1 MENALLALGSHFRP
15 IMHTQQKLEGTSQGP
30 KTWHYVWGWQCFAI
44 MSFILLAMRGNVK
57 VSKPYVVWYTLYSV
71 HLRPGDVW
79 NGTGSVV
86 LVPSW
91 LEADTVARYSIPGTV
106 STICWVT
113 LPSSRYCWAIV
124 PFENSTVS
132 VRDSALSS
140 ACWCVRDHVTC
151 TWELVVFD
159 TLTLDGRAGRT
170 VLSWCVLREG
180 VGRRK
185 RGKKKRRGGRG

>member
-1 MENALLALGSHFRP
+1 
-15 IMHTQQKLEGTSQGP
+15 
-30 KTWHYVWGWQCFAI
+30 

-57 VSKPYVVWYTLYSV
+57 VSKPYVVWYTLYSA

-113 LPSSRYCWAIV
+113 LPSSWYCWAIV
-124 PFENSTVS
+124 PLENSTVS
-132 VRDSALSS
+132 ARDSALSS
-140 ACWCVRDHVTC
+140 ACWCVRDHVIRTC
-151 TWELVVFD
+151 ELVV
-159 TLTLDGRAGRT
+159 LDMLMFEGIAGGT
-170 VLSWCVLREG
+170 VHCACG
-180 VGRRK
+180 DRK
-185 RGKKKRRGGRG
+185 KGERKLQKLQTEVPSTVNG